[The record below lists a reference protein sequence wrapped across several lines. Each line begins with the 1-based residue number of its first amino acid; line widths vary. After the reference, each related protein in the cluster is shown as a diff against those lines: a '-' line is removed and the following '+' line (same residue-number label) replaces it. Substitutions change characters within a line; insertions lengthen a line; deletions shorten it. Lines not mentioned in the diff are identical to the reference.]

1 LAGFGRAMQDKTAKV
16 KNQVTNSSSPFHQIS
31 SNPLPNFQMIE
42 MLKPKLVGN
51 LLEAWLK
58 DSALAVIPTVKNIM
72 DHQFP

>member
-1 LAGFGRAMQDKTAKV
+1 
-16 KNQVTNSSSPFHQIS
+16 
-31 SNPLPNFQMIE
+31 MIE